1 MPFSEALLRV
11 IIKKIR
17 NLPLLEPSMF
27 FLWKRVVGISKER
40 RKRMK
45 MGQKRHF
52 WSQASQKKAA
62 QLSYG
67 KISLKRTTNSA
78 SRRRPKNTK

>member
-27 FLWKRVVGISKER
+27 FLWKRVVGISERKEETDENGS
-40 RKRMK
+40 KETLLET
-45 MGQKRHF
+45 
-52 WSQASQKKAA
+52 SIPKKGSSA
-62 QLSYG
+62 QL
-67 KISLKRTTNSA
+67 R
-78 SRRRPKNTK
+78 KNQPYKNDQQRFEKTP